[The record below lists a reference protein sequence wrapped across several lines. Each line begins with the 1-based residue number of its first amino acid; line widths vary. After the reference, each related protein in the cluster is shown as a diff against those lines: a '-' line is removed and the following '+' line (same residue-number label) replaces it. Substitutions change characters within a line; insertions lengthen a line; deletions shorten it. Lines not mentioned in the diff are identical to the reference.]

1 MKGNIKRLAVF
12 VIIAATMM
20 FMVMATASA
29 GSTLFHPI
37 RGHYVVTGAG
47 HNFIS
52 TTGFDANYK
61 PNPCPQGVPAEM
73 CVFFQD
79 IMIFQ
84 GDFTFNRDGTGTF
97 IQLNR
102 GIDTPPLEYNIKM
115 GTYEFIYTKT
125 SEHRFT
131 YQLKPGTYMKAEF
144 IAGGQTGQ
152 IIYFEG
158 DGFCEG
164 VLSQDFQN
172 LNVSCG
178 PPNII
183 FTAVDISTTPPTKLP
198 VQALLSQSIV
208 GIRVQE

>member
-1 MKGNIKRLAVF
+1 MKGNIKKMAVL
-12 VIIAATMM
+12 VIIVATAMFMAAAT
-20 FMVMATASA
+20 VSA

-37 RGHYVVTGAG
+37 WGHYVVTGAG
-47 HNFIS
+47 HNFVS

-61 PNPCPQGVPAEM
+61 PNLCPQDVPADM

-79 IMIFQ
+79 IQIFQ
-84 GDFTFNRDGTGTF
+84 GDYTFNKDGTGTF

-102 GIDTPPLEYNIKM
+102 GIDTPPLEYSVKII
-115 GTYEFIYTKT
+115 TYELIYTKT
-125 SEHRFT
+125 SEYRFT
-131 YQLKPGTYMKAEF
+131 YQIKPGTYIKAEF

-164 VLSQDFQN
+164 VISQDGQN
-172 LNVSCG
+172 INVSCG

-183 FTAVDISTTPPTKLP
+183 LTAVDISTTPPIELP
-198 VQALLSQSIV
+198 IQALLSQSIV
-208 GIRVQE
+208 GILVHE